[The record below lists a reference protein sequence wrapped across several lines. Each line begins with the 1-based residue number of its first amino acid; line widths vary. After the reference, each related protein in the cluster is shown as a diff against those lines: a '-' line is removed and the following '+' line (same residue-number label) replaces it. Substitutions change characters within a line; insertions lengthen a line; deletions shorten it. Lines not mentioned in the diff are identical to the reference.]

1 MRKKQEKKETTVGN
15 SFEIVE
21 AYKALR
27 ANLLFSLASSQKKIV
42 LVSSSEPGA
51 GKSTTCSN
59 LAVLMAQTG
68 SRVLLVDADLRKP
81 TLHKHFHVSKS
92 DGLTRYLINLA
103 TWQECVQ
110 KDVAPNL
117 DLITSGPIPPN
128 PSELL
133 GSARMVQF
141 LNRVAEEYAYVFID
155 TPPVNVVTDGLVLAA
170 RASGTVLV
178 CRQNATTYD
187 ELEEAVNNIKNVN
200 GNLLGVII
208 NDYKQIGSERKR
220 QYYYKKY
227 GYGYG
232 YGTTHK
238 D

>member
-1 MRKKQEKKETTVGN
+1 MPKSNEKKTTVGN

-27 ANLLFSLASSQKKIV
+27 ANLLFSLASSPQKII

-81 TLHKHFHVSKS
+81 TLHRHFHVSKS
-92 DGLTRYLINLA
+92 NGLTRHLINLS
-103 TWQECVQ
+103 TWQEIVQ
-110 KDVAPNL
+110 KEVAPNL

-141 LNRVAEEYAYVFID
+141 LNQVAEEYDYVFID
-155 TPPVNVVTDGLVLAA
+155 TPPVNVVTDSLVLAA
-170 RASGTVLV
+170 RASGTILV
-178 CRQNATTYD
+178 CRQNVTTYD
-187 ELEEAVNNIKNVN
+187 ELTEAIKNIENVN
-200 GNLLGVII
+200 GTLLGVVI
-208 NDYKQIGSERKR
+208 NDYKRLGTERKK
-220 QYYYKKY
+220 YYYNKY

-232 YGTTHK
+232 YGATHK

>member
-1 MRKKQEKKETTVGN
+1 MRKTKDGKKAAVGN

-59 LAVLMAQTG
+59 LAVLMAQMG

-81 TLHKHFHVSKS
+81 TLHRHFHVSKS
-92 DGLTRYLINLA
+92 EGLTRHLINLS
-103 TWQECVQ
+103 TWKDIVQ

-141 LNRVAEEYAYVFID
+141 LNQAAEEYAYVFVD
-155 TPPVNVVTDGLVLAA
+155 TPPINVVTDGLVLAA
-170 RASGTVLV
+170 RASGTILV
-178 CRQNATTYD
+178 CRQNSTTYD
-187 ELEEAVNNIKNVN
+187 ELEEAVKNIENVN

-208 NDYKQIGSERKR
+208 NDYKQVGTERKR